1 MIGHLAVPALHNGAH
16 TSATLSKV
24 IIEDL
29 LRKRLNYD
37 GLVISDALNMHSVSK
52 LYETKGQLEWEAF
65 NAGNDVLCFAENVP
79 EGIAAIVQNAT
90 DERIEESYNRIQKAK
105 EKAGLL
111 IAKQEENTILEFE
124 AATALNHEI
133 AKHCL
138 TKIKGASLSEIVL
151 EASNKGTLATV
162 SIYKNS
168 SNTFVTTLDKN
179 LSVANFSIEKPSDVN
194 TKMIRDELYTFD
206 TILIALFVPKAK
218 PQNNFDIDATTLTFL
233 KELLHSKN
241 CIIYLFGNPYALQVI
256 PHLHEASGIIQV
268 YQDFI
273 PFQETA
279 ATLLINND
287 KYLGELP
294 VTLDFN

>member
-1 MIGHLAVPALHNGAH
+1 
-16 TSATLSKV
+16 
-24 IIEDL
+24 
-29 LRKRLNYD
+29 
-37 GLVISDALNMHSVSK
+37 
-52 LYETKGQLEWEAF
+52 
-65 NAGNDVLCFAENVP
+65 
-79 EGIAAIVQNAT
+79 
-90 DERIEESYNRIQKAK
+90 
-105 EKAGLL
+105 
-111 IAKQEENTILEFE
+111 
-124 AATALNHEI
+124 
-133 AKHCL
+133 
-138 TKIKGASLSEIVL
+138 
-151 EASNKGTLATV
+151 
-162 SIYKNS
+162 
-168 SNTFVTTLDKN
+168 
-179 LSVANFSIEKPSDVN
+179 VANFSIEKPSDVN

-218 PQNNFDIDATTLTFL
+218 PRNNFDIDATTLTFL